1 MAIQRQKKMTK
12 NEIREF
18 VKDRGYSLV
27 DFSKHIAMYM
37 DTEWD
42 EKHKERIYQLLSPK
56 GTGKPSEEEMVAINF
71 WCDVEKN
78 PHIFASKYLKTKS
91 LSSKIGTI
99 SDWLMGRRA
108 FNRLQARKM
117 VTYLKTLK

>member
-12 NEIREF
+12 NEIRKF

-42 EKHKERIYQLLSPK
+42 EKHKERIYQLLSQK
-56 GTGKPSEEEMVAINF
+56 ERA
-71 WCDVEKN
+71 N
-78 PHIFASKYLKTKS
+78 PQKRKWLQLIF
-91 LSSKIGTI
+91 GV
-99 SDWLMGRRA
+99 M
-108 FNRLQARKM
+108 
-117 VTYLKTLK
+117 

>member
-1 MAIQRQKKMTK
+1 MYGNTEAKEDDK
-12 NEIREF
+12 NEIRKF

-56 GTGKPSEEEMVAINF
+56 GTGKPQKRK
-71 WCDVEKN
+71 WLQL
-78 PHIFASKYLKTKS
+78 IF
-91 LSSKIGTI
+91 GV
-99 SDWLMGRRA
+99 M
-108 FNRLQARKM
+108 
-117 VTYLKTLK
+117 